1 MASEQIAENANCPTG
16 AEIAQVGRQFD
27 GEGLTIAYMMGV
39 ADEKARG
46 RAAVAEL
53 VEAAQV
59 FSLIVRDEV
68 PDDELVDCIA
78 WTARDF
84 RKLAKALSRHQENS
98 NG

>member
-53 VEAAQV
+53 VEVLDDLAGTITEAWPGLADLPPIARAQ
-59 FSLIVRDEV
+59 SLI
-68 PDDELVDCIA
+68 
-78 WTARDF
+78 
-84 RKLAKALSRHQENS
+84 SRHQAGLGKGE
-98 NG
+98 GG

>member
-53 VEAAQV
+53 VEAL
-59 FSLIVRDEV
+59 SEM
-68 PDDELVDCIA
+68 LVYSNGR
-78 WTARDF
+78 TNPTH
-84 RKLAKALSRHQENS
+84 AKASAILSRHQA
-98 NG
+98 GLKGDDRG

>member
-1 MASEQIAENANCPTG
+1 MSSEQIAENANCPTG

-53 VEAAQV
+53 VGVLDRYGRHVMTCDITTGEG
-59 FSLIVRDEV
+59 L
-68 PDDELVDCIA
+68 DCTCGFKQA
-78 WTARDF
+78 
-84 RKLAKALSRHQENS
+84 RHQA
-98 NG
+98 GLGKGDGG

>member
-1 MASEQIAENANCPTG
+1 MASE
-16 AEIAQVGRQFD
+16 RQFD
-27 GEGLTIAYMMGV
+27 SEGMAIAYMMG
-39 ADEKARG
+39 ASDEKARG

-84 RKLAKALSRHQENS
+84 RKLAKALSRHQA
-98 NG
+98 GLGKGVDRG